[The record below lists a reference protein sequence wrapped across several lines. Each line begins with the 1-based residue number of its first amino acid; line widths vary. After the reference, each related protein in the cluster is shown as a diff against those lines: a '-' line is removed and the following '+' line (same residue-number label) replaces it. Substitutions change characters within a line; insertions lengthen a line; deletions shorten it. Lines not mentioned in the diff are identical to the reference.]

1 MPYLFTRVRG
11 RSNGRV
17 FNHKRD
23 GRKMECIHTLGP
35 VQTLCAIGKIEG
47 AIKFGRDWA
56 VPKDAERPDD
66 SRVKSGKYKGWRD
79 KKNSSERMG

>member
-1 MPYLFTRVRG
+1 MGEYLTIKETAEKWDVSIRW
-11 RSNGRV
+11 
-17 FNHKRD
+17 
-23 GRKMECIHTLGP
+23 
-35 VQTLCAIGKIEG
+35 VQTLCATGKIEG